1 MQGYAKKHERWST
14 GVSVQEEIVRSSGK
28 GELVSAISGFSSL
41 ADKLQLHM
49 QLTGSAISDF

>member
-28 GELVSAISGFSSL
+28 GELVSAII